1 MVILDAYGKIEK
13 TLISKKL
20 HLYIDNIPN
29 SESDNWNEYIC
40 QIMER
45 EIREQEFESAEYKL
59 SYGKNLDTFDTVYFK
74 EIFRNNFN
82 HIDMNDEDNTMLTE
96 YIQIVA
102 DNMICLFFDYSYE
115 DMPFFDWTTNCFDG
129 RLCEED
135 YAEKIVKLM
144 QLCQRNNTKFTP
156 NIIYT
161 SNEDFRPTKILQ
173 LLKFKKRLSLDEYI
187 SELII
192 WGRKLDD
199 FLESENDY
207 YKLDY
212 IANSIYMDKE
222 YNSNHL
228 FKNFALLELLLLKPN
243 EKTNEIDKELTPFLV
258 SDYGSESENVAI
270 LLRQMRNKIGHGDF
284 LAFNKKIEEF
294 ISKYMSDYHFDY
306 TEYSRLNWGLLN
318 VCCLL
323 DEILAKVL
331 SIKIS

>member
-1 MVILDAYGKIEK
+1 M
-13 TLISKKL
+13 
-20 HLYIDNIPN
+20 
-29 SESDNWNEYIC
+29 C
-40 QIMER
+40 QIMEK

-59 SYGKNLDTFDTVYFK
+59 SYGKILDTFDNVYFK

-82 HIDMNDEDNTMLTE
+82 HIEIPDEDNTTLTD

-115 DMPFFDWTTNCFDG
+115 DMPFFNWTTNCFDG

-144 QLCQRNNTKFTP
+144 QLCLRNSTKFSP

-161 SNEDFRPTKILQ
+161 SNEDIRPTKILH
-173 LLKFKKRLSLDEYI
+173 LLKYKKSLTLDEYI

-192 WGRKLDD
+192 WGKKLDT
-199 FLESENDY
+199 FLESENNY

-212 IANSIYMDKE
+212 IANSIFKDKE
-222 YNSNHL
+222 YNSYHL
-228 FKNFALLELLLLKPN
+228 FKNFALLELLILKPN
-243 EKTNEIDKELTPFLV
+243 EKTNEIDNILTSFLV
-258 SDYGSESENVAI
+258 DEYGSESKNVVI

-284 LAFNKKIEEF
+284 LAFNLKMEEF
-294 ISKYMSDYHFDY
+294 ISKYMKDYNFDY
-306 TEYSRLNWGLLN
+306 TEYSRLNWGLLY

-331 SIKIS
+331 SMRLN

>member
-13 TLISKKL
+13 KLISKKL

-82 HIDMNDEDNTMLTE
+82 HIDMHDEDNTMLTE

-243 EKTNEIDKELTPFLV
+243 EKINEIDKELTPFLV

-270 LLRQMRNKIGHGDF
+270 LLRQMINKIGHGDF